1 MLRYILTQS
10 ITTMKK
16 SPFSK
21 KKGEL
26 APGILIECK
35 SGRFIAFYEHRTDV
49 IADGE
54 NEKDARKN
62 LKRMMEI
69 VREYEG
75 KELEKETS
83 AISKEYTTRKFT
95 EKVDCI

>member
-1 MLRYILTQS
+1 
-10 ITTMKK
+10 MKK
-16 SPFSK
+16 LPFTK

-62 LKRMMEI
+62 LKRMMEM
-69 VREYEG
+69 VKKYQDAESQ
-75 KELEKETS
+75 KETV
-83 AISKEYTTRKFT
+83 AITKEYKTKKFT
-95 EKVDCI
+95 EKMDCI

>member
-1 MLRYILTQS
+1 
-10 ITTMKK
+10 MKK
-16 SPFSK
+16 SLLTK

-54 NEKDARKN
+54 NERDARKN
-62 LKRMMEI
+62 LKRMIEI
-69 VREYEG
+69 VKKYEEG
-75 KELEKETS
+75 EAEKETV
-83 AISKEYTTRKFT
+83 AITKEYNTKKFT
-95 EKVDCI
+95 EKMDCI